1 MMKNEKNYWINSK
14 EIQMQN
20 KKKMTVILYFAII
33 LLVGWIIWGN
43 SALMINELIIEN
55 DRIPDGFDG
64 FRIAQISDL
73 HNAEFGED
81 NERLISMLKEC
92 EPGKSNCDSVYR
104 KEDERN
110 KIEFLNR

>member
-1 MMKNEKNYWINSK
+1 MVLID
-14 EIQMQN
+14 
-20 KKKMTVILYFAII
+20 F
-33 LLVGWIIWGN
+33 
-43 SALMINELIIEN
+43 ELH
-55 DRIPDGFDG
+55 RF
-64 FRIAQISDL
+64 SDL